1 MALHVSDFKKAPK
14 EIIFDL
20 INFDNP
26 GKTISSTVMGLG
38 VPQAA
43 TGQNPVANTTLE
55 VSALPNSGYTGEVA
69 VNYNRLALDGFIAAA
84 GITGALEIPVGDAA
98 KFADLIDEINTA
110 LGINLTADDYIDGD
124 IGDWEGTPNET
135 KIIQIPADA
144 DSYVF
149 LESLSVTLTAEDI
162 PLSDV
167 ITVTTLSGL
176 NYPTA
181 PAPAPVQ

>member
-1 MALHVSDFKKAPK
+1 MALHVSDFKKDPK

-26 GKTISSTVMGLG
+26 GKTISSSVMGLG
-38 VPQAA
+38 VPVAA

-55 VSALPNSGYTGEVA
+55 VSALANSGYTGAVT
-69 VNYNRLALDGFIAAA
+69 VNYNRLALNGFIAAA
-84 GITGALEIPVGDAA
+84 GISGALEIPVGDAV
-98 KFADLIDEINTA
+98 KFADVIDEANTA
-110 LGINLTADDYIDGD
+110 LGINMTADDYIDGD

-135 KIIQIPADA
+135 KIISIPANA

-149 LESLSVTLTAEDI
+149 LKSLDITLTAEDI
-162 PLSDV
+162 PLSEV

-176 NYPTA
+176 NYPTP
-181 PAPAPVQ
+181 PAGP